1 MDSRTM
7 SNSGVQATPSEPGR
21 FPAPV
26 ASGLTVGARRIVAIS
41 VCLVVVVA
49 IAAYLYSGLAMASGV
64 LGGGVLG
71 LVNFWLL
78 ARIVVK
84 TTGDEMSAGALAGRL
99 FAKFAILGGVL
110 GLLILFL
117 RLDPVGLLLG
127 LGVIFPAIL
136 LGSLMDL
143 FVAPS
148 DVCGVTR

>member
-1 MDSRTM
+1 
-7 SNSGVQATPSEPGR
+7 
-21 FPAPV
+21 
-26 ASGLTVGARRIVAIS
+26 
-41 VCLVVVVA
+41 
-49 IAAYLYSGLAMASGV
+49 MASGV